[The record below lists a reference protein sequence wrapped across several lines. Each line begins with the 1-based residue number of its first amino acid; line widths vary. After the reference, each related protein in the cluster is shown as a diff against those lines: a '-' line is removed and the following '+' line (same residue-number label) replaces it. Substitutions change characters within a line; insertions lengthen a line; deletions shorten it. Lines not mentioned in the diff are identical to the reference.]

1 MGRRGG
7 GLLGGCA
14 PPRACR
20 CLGGRPD
27 GQVHP
32 LSRVTVVRVRAVR
45 PGEDLHARGAGQHLD
60 QCLGPGCLAR
70 EPDLDHAGRE
80 LGGPPTGGGAH
91 HRHPRSA
98 GGSLPT
104 TRAAAT
110 PWPVPAGGLSA
121 GRARAGSVRQR
132 PGVPLGR
139 DLDDRRGLG
148 HGAAGAGREHRAP
161 DPHAGQHPAG
171 QHGGAAGPGQRPGDH
186 LQHGHQHVHR
196 GADQVPGR
204 AADDGQR
211 DQDGQRGPRS
221 RAVPA
226 VAVLNVHV
234 QAAHHASPPRVRPCS
249 RSTRARYPGVPNGG
263 QSHGACPHSTHR
275 IWLASSW
282 PLA

>member
-14 PPRACR
+14 PPRAC
-20 CLGGRPD
+20 LSAGGKPD

-45 PGEDLHARGAGQHLD
+45 AGENLHARGAGQNLD
-60 QCLGPGCLAR
+60 QCPGPGCRAR

-98 GGSLPT
+98 GGSLPPPGQ
-104 TRAAAT
+104 R
-110 PWPVPAGGLSA
+110 PRRGRSLR
-121 GRARAGSVRQR
+121 GRAERGPGRAGPVRQR
-132 PGVPLGR
+132 PGVPLGG

-161 DPHAGQHPAG
+161 DPDACQHPTG
-171 QHGGAAGPGQRPGDH
+171 QHGGAGGPGQRPGDH
-186 LQHGHQHVHR
+186 LKHGHQHVRH

-204 AADDGQR
+204 PADDGQR
-211 DQDGQRGPRS
+211 DQGGQRGPRS

-226 VAVLNVHV
+226 VAVLDAHIK
-234 QAAHHASPPRVRPCS
+234 AAHHAPPPRVRPCS

-263 QSHGACPHSTHR
+263 QSHGTWPHSTQR